1 MEIIFELVLMVVF
14 AWSYVMASLAIYFKL
29 KKSCNHKSSIPGWS
43 AYVAWSGMVIICL
56 SRLGNEHIGEF
67 IVVLWILVP
76 IFALLD
82 WIYR

>member
-1 MEIIFELVLMVVF
+1 MDVIFELVLMGAF
-14 AWSYVMASLAIYFKL
+14 AWSYAMASLAIYFKL

-56 SRLGNEHIGEF
+56 SRLGNEHIFEF
-67 IVVLWILVP
+67 IVVLWIFVP
-76 IFALLD
+76 IFAVLD

>member
-14 AWSYVMASLAIYFKL
+14 ASAYAIASIAIYFKL
-29 KKSCNHKSSIPGWS
+29 EKSCDQNSSIPMWS
-43 AYVAWSGMVIICL
+43 AYVAWSGMVIIFL

-76 IFALLD
+76 ISALLD

>member
-1 MEIIFELVLMVVF
+1 MEVIFELVLMVAF

-56 SRLGNEHIGEF
+56 SYVGNEHVIEF
-67 IVVLWILVP
+67 ITFLWILVP
-76 IFALLD
+76 IFALLGS
-82 WIYR
+82 IKR